1 MIFNLVSYRKLVPW
15 GIVFLKS
22 IIFINSRP
30 TCGILTFCKKISL
43 KKLPNQ
49 PRVKEDALNSAKK
62 TSNSETVGPK
72 KFLHGP
78 PVNHIFSYAISLLN
92 LHKIEQSEVKMTF

>member
-30 TCGILTFCKKISL
+30 TCGILTFYKKISL

-72 KFLHGP
+72 KFLH
-78 PVNHIFSYAISLLN
+78 IFSYAISLLN
-92 LHKIEQSEVKMTF
+92 LHKLEQSEVKMTF